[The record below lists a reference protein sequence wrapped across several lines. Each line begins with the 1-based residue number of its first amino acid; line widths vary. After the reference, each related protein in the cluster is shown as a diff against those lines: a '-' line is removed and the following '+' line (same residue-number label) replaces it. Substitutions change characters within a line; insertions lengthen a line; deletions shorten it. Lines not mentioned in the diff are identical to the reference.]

1 MLRPSRTEE
10 DAMSAQRMIVRSA
23 VAGLLLAVSG
33 CGSDDGGGAL
43 TKEEWIASADAI
55 CADMMAQEEEIPE
68 PQSVEE
74 MVAASEE
81 FFEITRAGIG
91 ELKDLGAPEGD
102 EGAVAEIVAAF
113 EDLVAAGDAF
123 IDAVVE
129 SGSLDEMSAEAEDA
143 FRDLETAQ
151 QQAKETAESYGLTGC
166 FQE

>member
-1 MLRPSRTEE
+1 
-10 DAMSAQRMIVRSA
+10 MSTQRMIVRSA

-33 CGSDDGGGAL
+33 CGSDDGGGAP

-81 FFEITRAGIG
+81 VFEITRAGIG

-102 EGAVAEIVAAF
+102 ESAVAEIVAAF
-113 EDLVAAGDAF
+113 EDLVDAGDAF
-123 IDAVVE
+123 IDAVAE

-143 FRDLETAQ
+143 FRDLESAQ
-151 QQAKETAESYGLTGC
+151 QQAKETAESYGRTGC